1 MKEYINLDYIKQHCI
16 SVWYNDEKDVT
27 VLQLSDGEEKWIEGD
42 VAEDIASVAG
52 FYEVSDEEDDEEEED
67 FEEDELEEDEEEDCD
82 EEEEEE
88 KEEAEEAAEARK
100 AILEYYEYLKVL
112 DDLLK
117 GVEKRGGKD
126 S

>member
-1 MKEYINLDYIKQHCI
+1 MKEYINIDYIKKHCI
-16 SVWYNDEKDVT
+16 SVWYDEEKDVT
-27 VLQLSDGEEKWIEGD
+27 VLQLSDYKVKRIEGD

-82 EEEEEE
+82 EEEEGEE
-88 KEEAEEAAEARK
+88 EEETAEDRK
-100 AILEYYEYLKVL
+100 AILEYLEYLKVL

-117 GVEKRGGKD
+117 EVEKRGGKD